1 MKGST
6 FKRGGA
12 WCARWSIDDAATGE
26 RRQFSKGGFRLQKD
40 ARDHLNTVL
49 GRVADGSWRPDSSLT
64 VRVLLEE
71 HWLEAMESR
80 DLRPA
85 TMVQYRKV
93 VGAWINPNI
102 GATTVNALTA
112 KKVNELVRTLR
123 TKKTSTGRDGLSPRS
138 IQLAVGILKAA
149 CAWGVAND
157 LLTRNPVAGVKRP
170 RGASRVMQAW
180 TTDEARQFLEFTKD
194 GRLAFAWTLLLTR
207 GLRRGELCGLRWSD
221 VGLDTG
227 SITINHTRVTVAG
240 KAVDGVPKT
249 AAGRRA
255 IPLDQSL
262 SPILRA
268 HKARQGREK
277 LAAGGAYEESGYLV
291 ADELGRPYHPDS
303 VSGWFDDRVKLSGLP
318 RIRLH
323 DTRHT
328 AASLMLASNVPVKVV
343 SEMLGHASPT
353 ITLAIYAHVMPGMAE
368 EAGAALSA
376 SLLN

>member
-12 WCARWSIDDAATGE
+12 WCARWSIDDPATGE
-26 RRQFSKGGFRLQKD
+26 RRQFSKGGFRRQKD
-40 ARDHLNTVL
+40 AREHLNTVL
-49 GRVADGSWRPDSSLT
+49 GRMADGSWRADKPLT
-64 VRVLLEE
+64 VSELLVE
-71 HWLEAMESR
+71 HWLEAMEAR
-80 DLRPA
+80 DLRPS
-85 TMVQYRKV
+85 TIHQYRNV
-93 VGAWINPNI
+93 VRAWINPYI
-102 GATTVNALTA
+102 GAVKVSSLTA
-112 KKVNELVRTLR
+112 KRVNELVRTLR
-123 TKKTSTGRDGLSPRS
+123 TTPTSTGRDGLSSRS
-138 IQLAVGILKAA
+138 IQLTIGILKAA
-149 CAWGVAND
+149 CAWGVEND
-157 LLTRNPVAGVKRP
+157 LLARNPVSGVKRP
-170 RGASRVMQAW
+170 RGASRVMRAW

-194 GRLAFAWTLLLTR
+194 DRRAFAWTLLLTR
-207 GLRRGELCGLRWSD
+207 GLRRGELCGLRWQD

-227 SITINHTRVTVAG
+227 SITINRTRVTVAG

-255 IPLDQSL
+255 VPLDESL

-277 LAAGGAYEESGYLV
+277 LSAGGAYEETGYLV
-291 ADELGRPYHPDS
+291 ADELGRPSHPDS
-303 VSGWFDDRVKLSGLP
+303 VSGWFDDAVKASGLP

-323 DTRHT
+323 DCRHT

-353 ITLAIYAHVMPGMAE
+353 ITLAIYAHTMPGMAE